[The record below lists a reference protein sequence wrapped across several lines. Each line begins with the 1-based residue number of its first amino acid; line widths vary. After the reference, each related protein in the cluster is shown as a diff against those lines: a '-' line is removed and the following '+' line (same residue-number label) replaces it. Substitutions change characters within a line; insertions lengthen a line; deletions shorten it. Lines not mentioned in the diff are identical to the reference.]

1 MENLLQQAKIAL
13 QNGDLQSAENFYY
26 QACKKALLNID
37 FDNVFSC
44 LQKILEIFPNEFKA
58 KICRN
63 YFEAFS
69 SFLTENQENQ
79 YLSNLQNALQKQ
91 QNKNINLS
99 FIIAKILI
107 YQAQATPNLDA
118 EYQKLLQAK
127 NIILSLNF
135 DAARFLKI
143 QIELLLAQ
151 NQQNQQNQQNSTRNS
166 KNFSKDF
173 YKNANIIWEKNQQ
186 RIRQKFP
193 NLALSAD
200 ESKEFANIKITAF
213 FSNGRAGSLFVHS
226 LLDGYPKIATL
237 PSYSLRYYFDPE
249 MLDFLFP
256 ADIFENPN
264 WKQNLIEKFCQTFAM
279 MFDGDAICD
288 HINGFGKF
296 IGFCEMGENGNEI
309 LRVSKTAFGEFML
322 NELKN
327 REKISATAFFI
338 LVHYAY
344 EFALGRLGRLK
355 QSQKNKQQ
363 KTVIF
368 YNVHIFDS
376 KYLQNFCYAFPKAQ
390 YLSITR
396 EPLNMLEAS
405 INLYMNALDPLTAGT
420 ALANI
425 KPYDI
430 LEHGGKNLFIT
441 WQKLP
446 QIFYLPYL
454 IGEVFFKFGFAKSA
468 TIRLED
474 IKNNPK
480 TALLN
485 LLTWLGVEN
494 PIWHQSLEI
503 ETFADFLYAGA
514 TQNRVKGFDNSH
526 LKKGQGT
533 FFSKNDLRIM
543 NLMAYPLAVK
553 FGYRQ
558 KDDEYLQKE
567 IAWYENEQKIETYMD
582 FEIKIID
589 RLKQDFPNEISKM
602 MTPYYHRIKLTKQN
616 LNYIKKHKENYFGYT
631 DLLEL

>member
-1 MENLLQQAKIAL
+1 M
-13 QNGDLQSAENFYY
+13 
-26 QACKKALLNID
+26 
-37 FDNVFSC
+37 
-44 LQKILEIFPNEFKA
+44 
-58 KICRN
+58 
-63 YFEAFS
+63 
-69 SFLTENQENQ
+69 
-79 YLSNLQNALQKQ
+79 
-91 QNKNINLS
+91 
-99 FIIAKILI
+99 
-107 YQAQATPNLDA
+107 
-118 EYQKLLQAK
+118 
-127 NIILSLNF
+127 
-135 DAARFLKI
+135 
-143 QIELLLAQ
+143 
-151 NQQNQQNQQNSTRNS
+151 
-166 KNFSKDF
+166 
-173 YKNANIIWEKNQQ
+173 
-186 RIRQKFP
+186 
-193 NLALSAD
+193 ALSAD

-213 FSNGRAGSLFVHS
+213 FSNGRAGSHFVHS

-396 EPLNMLEAS
+396 EPINMLEAS
-405 INLYMNALDPLTAGT
+405 IKVYMNALDPLTAGT

-485 LLTWLGVEN
+485 LLTWLGIEN
-494 PIWHQSLEI
+494 ATWHQSLEI

-589 RLKQDFPNEISKM
+589 RLKQDFPDEISKM